1 MDLGFVPALEEGP
14 AMPTPEAPAKLVASR
29 PFLAFEGARFAA
41 TIALQ
46 AQGVVVA
53 WLVYERSRSFAD
65 LGLVGLAQFL
75 PSLVLLPVSGSAA
88 DRVDRRTLVLV
99 AQALALAVTVG
110 LARAASG
117 SPAVAPVLAL
127 LVVHGV
133 ARAFLGPALQAIL
146 PSLVDER
153 ILARAVAVHSTV
165 WEIASLAG
173 PAAGGL
179 ALAAIG
185 AEKTLLA
192 CAVALAG
199 SIGLYA
205 LLPSLRVKA
214 DPCSRDVFAG
224 LRFVRGHRLLLGA
237 MSLDLLAVL
246 FGGVVALLPAF
257 AKDVLHAGP
266 EALGLLRSAP
276 AIGAVTTAAF
286 LSARPITQRAG
297 TTMLA
302 AVFLFGAAT
311 AGFAFTTSVGPAWAC
326 LAVAGAADMVS
337 VVVRMSIVPMA
348 TPAEL
353 RGRVSA
359 VNLVFIGASNEL
371 GEFESG
377 MLASVVGLVPAAAF
391 GGLAACAF
399 ATAWFWLFPEL
410 RRIERPEDARAA
422 A

>member
-1 MDLGFVPALEEGP
+1 
-14 AMPTPEAPAKLVASR
+14 
-29 PFLAFEGARFAA
+29 LAFEAARFAA
-41 TIALQ
+41 TLALQ

-75 PSLVLLPVSGSAA
+75 PSLLLLPVTGTAA
-88 DRVDRRTLVLV
+88 DRLNRRTLVLA
-99 AQALALAVTVG
+99 AQGLALAVTLG
-110 LARAASG
+110 LARASADQA
-117 SPAVAPVLAL
+117 AVTPVLAL

-146 PSLVDER
+146 PSLVAER
-153 ILARAVAVHSTV
+153 ALPRAVAVHSTV
-165 WEIASLAG
+165 WEIASLGG
-173 PAAGGL
+173 PAAGGV
-179 ALAAIG
+179 ALAAFG
-185 AEKTLLA
+185 AERTLLG
-192 CAVALAG
+192 CAAALAV
-199 SIGLYA
+199 SIPLYA
-205 LLPSLRVKA
+205 LLPPLRVQA
-214 DPCSRDVFAG
+214 DPSSRDVFAG
-224 LRFVRGHRLLLGA
+224 LRFVRGHRILLGA
-237 MSLDLLAVL
+237 LSLDLLAVL

-276 AIGAVTTAAF
+276 AIGALATATL
-286 LSARPITQRAG
+286 LSARPITRRAG

-311 AGFAFTTSVGPAWAC
+311 AAFAFTTSVGPAWAC

-337 VVVRMSIVPMA
+337 VVVRMSVVPMA
-348 TPAEL
+348 TPPEL

-399 ATAWFWLFPEL
+399 AAAWFWLFPEL

>member
-1 MDLGFVPALEEGP
+1 MPASSSPSPL
-14 AMPTPEAPAKLVASR
+14 ASR
-29 PFLAFEGARFAA
+29 AFLAFEAARFVA
-41 TIALQ
+41 TLALQ

-75 PSLVLLPVSGSAA
+75 PSLLLLPVTGTAA
-88 DRVDRRTLVLV
+88 DRLNRRTLVLA
-99 AQALALAVTVG
+99 AQGLALAVTVG
-110 LARAASG
+110 LARAAADEA
-117 SPAVAPVLAL
+117 AVAPILAL

-146 PSLVDER
+146 PSLVADHA
-153 ILARAVAVHSTV
+153 LPRAVAIHSSV

-173 PAAGGL
+173 PAAGGVAL
-179 ALAAIG
+179 ATFGAERALVGCAFALAA
-185 AEKTLLA
+185 
-192 CAVALAG
+192 
-199 SIGLYA
+199 SIPLYA
-205 LLPSLRVKA
+205 LLPALRVHA
-214 DPCSRDVFAG
+214 DPTSRDVFAG
-224 LRFVRGHRLLLGA
+224 LRFVRGHRILLGA
-237 MSLDLLAVL
+237 LSLDLLAVL

-276 AIGAVTTAAF
+276 AIGALATATF
-286 LSARPITQRAG
+286 LSARPITRHAG

-311 AGFAFTTSVGPAWAC
+311 AAFAFTTSVGPAWAC
-326 LAVAGAADMVS
+326 LAIAGAADMVS
-337 VVVRMSIVPMA
+337 VVVRMSVVPMA
-348 TPAEL
+348 TPPEL

-399 ATAWFWLFPEL
+399 AASWFWLFPEL

>member
-1 MDLGFVPALEEGP
+1 
-14 AMPTPEAPAKLVASR
+14 MPTTDAPGNLLASR

-75 PSLVLLPVSGSAA
+75 PSLVLLPVTGSAA
-88 DRVDRRTLVLV
+88 DRLDRRGLVLV
-99 AQALALAVTVG
+99 AQSLALAVTVC
-110 LARAASG
+110 LARATSSA
-117 SPAVAPVLAL
+117 AVVPILAL

-185 AEKTLLA
+185 AERTLLA
-192 CAVALAG
+192 CAIALAV

-205 LLPSLRVKA
+205 LLPALRVKA
-214 DPCSRDVFAG
+214 DPSSRDVYAG
-224 LRFVRGHRLLLGA
+224 LRFVRRHRILLGA

-276 AIGAVTTAAF
+276 AIGAVSTATLLA
-286 LSARPITQRAG
+286 ARPIARNAG

-302 AVFLFGAAT
+302 AVFVFGAAT
-311 AGFAFTTSVGPAWAC
+311 AAFAFTTSVGPAWAC
-326 LAVAGAADMVS
+326 LAIAGAADMVS
-337 VVVRMSIVPMA
+337 VVVRMSVVPMA
-348 TPAEL
+348 TPPEL

-391 GGLAACAF
+391 GGIAACAF
-399 ATAWFWLFPEL
+399 AAAWFWLFPEL